1 MSDHTQE
8 TIDSYVRGLESLRKI
23 NYINRKELLRIR
35 DRGRDIGESLKKQ
48 VASEEGLRKAIEDVA
63 NLYATMTMNEQS

>member
-23 NYINRKELLRIR
+23 NSINREELLRIR
-35 DRGRDIGESLKKQ
+35 DMGKDIGESLKKQ
-48 VASEEGLRKAIEDVA
+48 AASEESLRKAIEDVA
-63 NLYATMTMNEQS
+63 NLYATMTMNEHS

>member
-23 NYINRKELLRIR
+23 NSINRKELLRFR
-35 DRGRDIGESLKKQ
+35 DRGRDIAESLKKQ
-48 VASEEGLRKAIEDVA
+48 EASEESLRKAIEDVA
-63 NLYATMTMNEQS
+63 NLYATMTMNEHS

>member
-23 NYINRKELLRIR
+23 NSINRKELLRIR
-35 DRGRDIGESLKKQ
+35 DMGKDIGESLKKQ
-48 VASEEGLRKAIEDVA
+48 EASEESLRKAIDDVA
-63 NLYATMTMNEQS
+63 NLYATMTMNEHS